1 MDKTEDWGG
10 TSRGISLTGSDFRGV
25 GIEGVVGV
33 DGDGGVPLAVGAEG
47 WGREDLLVGETAV
60 RREAASGRGVGG
72 TTGFAGLTD
81 LEELDGT
88 ERAEDALE
96 IAGADGND
104 VLDWR
109 WWPNRALA

>member
-1 MDKTEDWGG
+1 MDINGCEG
-10 TSRGISLTGSDFRGV
+10 TSRGISLTGSVFRGV
-25 GIEGVVGV
+25 GIEGV
-33 DGDGGVPLAVGAEG
+33 DGDGGVPWPVEAEG
-47 WGREDLLVGETAV
+47 WGREDLLVGEAAV
-60 RREAASGRGVGG
+60 RREATSGRGVGG

-88 ERAEDALE
+88 ERADGARE

-109 WWPNRALA
+109 W